1 MPKSLPN
8 SISWTDTFNVGID
21 TGSPVDDQD
30 YQVPFPF
37 TGTINKL
44 TVSLGPEQ
52 LTPAEREMIYGTYRD
67 RQQFVVV
74 GAVACRTGSKVRKR
88 SDEGRF
94 PGGVRIPLGA

>member
-1 MPKSLPN
+1 MPKSLPI

-44 TVSLGPEQ
+44 TVSLRPEL
-52 LTPAEREMIYGTYRD
+52 LTPAKREMIYGTYRD
-67 RQQFVVV
+67 RQ
-74 GAVACRTGSKVRKR
+74 
-88 SDEGRF
+88 
-94 PGGVRIPLGA
+94 